1 MTAWTAEGNFHG
13 RPFTP
18 EQETERLRQQALL
31 QQEQLD
37 KQAAA
42 MAKFEEEQV
51 HIFLSWVF
59 KHAVVAAYLDEF
71 NGTSFRADYRHEA
84 GLHCSAGHR

>member
-1 MTAWTAEGNFHG
+1 MTAWTGEGKFHG

-18 EQETERLRQQALL
+18 AQETERLRQQAVL
-31 QQEQLD
+31 QQEQLE

-51 HIFLSWVF
+51 LRSTYVSLGL
-59 KHAVVAAYLDEF
+59 LDQHQ
-71 NGTSFRADYRHEA
+71 RLAQYDYNVPFVGVQTCRMHN
-84 GLHCSAGHR
+84 CSLPG